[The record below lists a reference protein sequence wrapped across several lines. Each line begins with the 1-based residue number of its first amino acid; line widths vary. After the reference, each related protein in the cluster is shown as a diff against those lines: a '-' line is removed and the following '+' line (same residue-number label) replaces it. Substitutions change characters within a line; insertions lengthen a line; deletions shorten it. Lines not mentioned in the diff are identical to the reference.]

1 MTRQRGFT
9 LIEMLCA
16 LAILSLVLGASVRI
30 LSSGTLAAGAT
41 RSASQALAV
50 AQSHLAGLE
59 TLEKPGPLD
68 RRGTEGAIAWHDRVL
83 RADDPAFAPAAAA
96 HLAAW
101 RLESEAQGADGRSV
115 RLSTVRLTAP

>member
-16 LAILSLVLGASVRI
+16 LAILSLVLGVSVRI
-30 LSSGTLAAGAT
+30 LSGGALAAGAT

-50 AQSHLAGLE
+50 AQSHLAVLE
-59 TLEKPGPLD
+59 TLEKPAPLD
-68 RRGTEGAIAWHDRVL
+68 RRGAEGAIAWHERVL
-83 RADDPAFAPAAAA
+83 RADDPAFARAEAA

-101 RLESEAQGADGRSV
+101 RLESEAQAADGRSV

>member
-41 RSASQALAV
+41 RGASQALAV

-68 RRGTEGAIAWHDRVL
+68 RRGSEGAIAWHDRVF